1 MPRFD
6 TTQILVLAAVVVG
19 CAAAGFVWLWNRRV
33 RGLRAL
39 AAYMRGKGMDVEILE
54 AGLVDVP
61 RHGPMLAVSLLPS
74 DGAFSCGIK
83 AIEDNVGVK

>member
-1 MPRFD
+1 M
-6 TTQILVLAAVVVG
+6 
-19 CAAAGFVWLWNRRV
+19 

-39 AAYMRGKGMDVEILE
+39 AAYMRGKGMDVEALE

-61 RHGPMLAVSLLPS
+61 RHGPMLAASLLPS

>member
-1 MPRFD
+1 MNGISQD
-6 TTQILVLAAVVVG
+6 HMLDEM
-19 CAAAGFVWLWNRRV
+19 
-33 RGLRAL
+33 
-39 AAYMRGKGMDVEILE
+39 AAYMRGKGMDVEALE

>member
-1 MPRFD
+1 MND

-19 CAAAGFVWLWNRRV
+19 CAAAGFVWLWKRRV

-39 AAYMRGKGMDVEILE
+39 AAYMRGKGMDVETLE